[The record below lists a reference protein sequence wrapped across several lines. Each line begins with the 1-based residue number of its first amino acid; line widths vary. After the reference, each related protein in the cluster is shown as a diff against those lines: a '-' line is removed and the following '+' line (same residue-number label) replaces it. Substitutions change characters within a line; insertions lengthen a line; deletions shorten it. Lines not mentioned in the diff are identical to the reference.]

1 MTQRACLLPASL
13 LLTTFF
19 GSCSPHDSTAQA
31 GGTDAQSGTDT
42 RISVDGSNTM
52 LEAALAWS
60 EAYAKVRPSVKLS
73 VSGGGSGIG
82 IKELIDGTIM
92 LVDASRKMTPD
103 EIARAEKNGN
113 HPVEFKVGYDAI
125 AIYVNKNNPVTSLT
139 LEQLA
144 GIYKKDPT
152 ITKWSQVGVT
162 IPGGGDADKII
173 VISRQNSS
181 GTHEY
186 FKEEVLKKGD
196 FRLDVLEPSG
206 STEVVSQVAATRNA
220 IGYCGLAYAND
231 TVKMVPI
238 AKTAADKAVTPS
250 IDSALEGTYPIS
262 RPLFMYSRGE
272 PKGEVKRYLDWILSD
287 DGQRV
292 LEAAK
297 YPPLRKL
304 HN

>member
-1 MTQRACLLPASL
+1 
-13 LLTTFF
+13 
-19 GSCSPHDSTAQA
+19 
-31 GGTDAQSGTDT
+31 
-42 RISVDGSNTM
+42 
-52 LEAALAWS
+52 
-60 EAYAKVRPSVKLS
+60 VKLA
-73 VSGGGSGIG
+73 VSGGGSGTG
-82 IKELIDGTIM
+82 IKELIDGTIE
-92 LVDASRKMTPD
+92 LVNASRQMTPD
-103 EIARAEKNGN
+103 EIAKAKKNGN
-113 HPVEFKVGYDAI
+113 DPKEFHVGYDAI
-125 AIYVNKNNPVTSLT
+125 AIYVHKDNPIASLT

-152 ITKWSQVGVT
+152 FTKWSQLGVT
-162 IPGGGDADKII
+162 MPAGSDEII
-173 VISRQNSS
+173 VISRQNNS

-206 STEVVSQVAATRNA
+206 STQVINQVVETRNA

-231 TVKMVPI
+231 KVKMVPI
-238 AKTAADKAVTPS
+238 AKKAGDQAVAPS
-250 IDSALEGTYPIS
+250 IATTLDHTYPIS

-272 PKGEVKRYLDWILSD
+272 PKGDVKQYLDWILSD

-304 HN
+304 H